1 MFLVLRSDQ
10 FSLHVHWHH
19 ASYAYKLGSIN
30 LPNKTVKTGD
40 EIKKN
45 ANK

>member
-10 FSLHVHWHH
+10 FSLYVHWHH
-19 ASYAYKLGSIN
+19 ASYAYELTQ
-30 LPNKTVKTGD
+30 KTVKTGD